1 MKKQIRKAML
11 CTIAMMVAAILTL
24 TGVTYAWFS
33 ESDEAQVDGI
43 TMELVG
49 VDGGVYIST
58 MPYPEEFDTSITIPE
73 GTITGEHNPASTA
86 GILSSGKLQFFTGT
100 LDKPTDKTLNIT
112 SVSET
117 GYYFEQDIYF
127 DNSTGSNEITINLTG
142 TEIAPTDGKRTD
154 LAVRIAVVTHGSITV
169 QQFEDQVAYPTATAS
184 SAVQI
189 CEPNSGEHI
198 AKGTTEYKNNID
210 PEAGSG
216 GVYKYFGIKAAGNDV
231 NRFEAGTNLVEM
243 NTIKEYENV
252 KIVVPAEQYLKTTIY
267 VWLEGQDADCQNNI
281 SGKPYSVAINF
292 TLE

>member
-33 ESDEAQVDGI
+33 ESDEALFDGI
-43 TMELVG
+43 TMDLVG

-73 GTITGEHNPASTA
+73 GTITGDHNPASTA
-86 GILSSGKLQFFTGT
+86 GILSGGKLQFFTGT
-100 LDKPTDKTLNIT
+100 IEKPTDKTLNIT

-117 GYYFEQDIYF
+117 GYYFEQDVYF
-127 DNSTGSNEITINLTG
+127 DNSTGSKEITINLTG
-142 TEIAPTDGKRTD
+142 TEITPTDGKRTD
-154 LAVRIAVVTHGSITV
+154 LAVRIAVVTHGSITI
-169 QQFEDQVAYPTATAS
+169 QQFEDQVAYPTATES

-189 CEPNSGEHI
+189 CEPNSTEHI
-198 AKGTTEYKNNID
+198 SKGITEYKNNID
-210 PEAGSG
+210 PEAGSSS
-216 GVYKYFGIKAAGNDV
+216 VYKYFGIKAVGNDV
-231 NRFEAGTNLVEM
+231 DRFKAGTNLVEM
-243 NTIKEYENV
+243 TTIKEYENV

-267 VWLEGQDADCQNNI
+267 VWLEGQDADCQNTI

-292 TLE
+292 ALE